1 MAKEGA
7 VKVAALVPA
16 ALRVEAGMEVAAA
29 VVVGVGSMVKGS
41 GGRQMSAAEPR
52 AVAEGMAVEAAAR
65 VVEVAVGVMAAHP
78 AA

>member
-7 VKVAALVPA
+7 VMVAVPAPA

-65 VVEVAVGVMAAHP
+65 EVEVAVGVMAAHL